1 MTTRRRRTKG
11 ESRARIRL
19 RVIVRRRIRKLC
31 INGSDDGG
39 LALGLVLQHE
49 AYRDGMER
57 SGNSAETVRAVKA
70 HTEMALRMQGSG
82 MGGKLLGGVLSYV
95 PELQGDIDNYY
106 GYMYGLSQG
115 GASKDAAEAAYAAYV
130 DGTYDSSKDY
140 WKVILDAHGK
150 VARVIDDGDYDHINV
165 FDVGGKQQRSVAYTR
180 GESLVNAILSGAEG
194 LPAGRR
200 GDADWERV
208 NRAMVTSG
216 LDWDEKSGWYAKT
229 DQAKADSVK
238 AIEERNGR
246 ERSVIFSL
254 KRIGSSITNNV
265 KHTINMT
272 KNRVSSFVAG
282 LQIGTRMLNSEMVP
296 GESLEF
302 WDSMMDSKTM
312 AKYDK
317 DNNGGTPQCNNYVA
331 DSIKSQFGDVVYNKV
346 FPDGVNTA
354 NEMFDQFTKNPNLKV
369 IDTNKYTVDNIQ
381 AMTDKGVLII
391 MAFKNPNP
399 KESGHL
405 AFVAH
410 SKVRMMSS
418 PKNYKGT
425 NLPQS
430 GFGEEQ
436 SFKSAYPI
444 LSQAGEVTGNV
455 TAAWGIPGWNDD
467 SKVDDLEYRK
477 YLLKNYVC
485 FYTVV
490 K

>member
-1 MTTRRRRTKG
+1 M
-11 ESRARIRL
+11 
-19 RVIVRRRIRKLC
+19 
-31 INGSDDGG
+31 
-39 LALGLVLQHE
+39 QHE
-49 AYRDGMER
+49 AYRDGKIETEQEHL
-57 SGNSAETVRAVKA
+57 AESVRAVRA

-82 MGGKLLGGVLSYV
+82 MDGKLLGGVLSYV

-246 ERSVIFSL
+246 ERSVLFSL

-302 WDSMMDSKTM
+302 WDSVMTQAVAENYKDS
-312 AKYDK
+312 DK
-317 DNNGGTPQCNNYVA
+317 NGPQCNRYVG
-331 DSIKSQFGDVVYNKV
+331 DVIKNKFGDDLFNKIL
-346 FPDGVNTA
+346 PNGMITA
-354 NEMFDQFTKNPNLKV
+354 NEMYDQFAANSNLTAIDISGNNYSLSKVQAMANKGALILMVYKNP
-369 IDTNKYTVDNIQ
+369 DPTQ
-381 AMTDKGVLII
+381 
-391 MAFKNPNP
+391 
-399 KESGHL
+399 SGHVG
-405 AFVAH
+405 FVAH
-410 SKVRMMSS
+410 SGVRMFSVPQEYTRRDGTLSS
-418 PKNYKGT
+418 I
-425 NLPQS
+425 PQ
-430 GFGEEQ
+430 FGYGYDQ
-436 SFKSAYPI
+436 KLGDNSVI
-444 LSQAGEVTGNV
+444 LSQAGVITGNV
-455 TAAWGIPGWNDD
+455 TIAWGTNDWN
-467 SKVDDLEYRK
+467 SEQPIEYNNHKYSTYRH
-477 YLLKNYVC
+477 YLLDNFVK
-485 FYTVV
+485 FYTVN
-490 K
+490 KR